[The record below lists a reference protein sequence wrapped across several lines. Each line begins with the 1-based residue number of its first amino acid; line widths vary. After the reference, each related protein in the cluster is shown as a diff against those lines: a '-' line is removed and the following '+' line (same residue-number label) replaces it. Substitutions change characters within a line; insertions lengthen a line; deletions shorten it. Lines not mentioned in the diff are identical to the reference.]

1 MGLFSI
7 FRGFG
12 GGGNR
17 ITGELDELHAGF
29 TRDGFHWF
37 RQLPRR
43 ALMPFSWPGEH
54 DRMHTIIMLPAL
66 NAHDL
71 PRRAAFLTP
80 IDCAVLQSSPRT
92 GAMCSRSRT
101 ACW

>member
-1 MGLFSI
+1 MGADEADPPNPDEPSFPAELYNLDVIAYESINVGLFAI

-12 GGGNR
+12 GGSNR

-43 ALMPFSWPGEH
+43 ALMP
-54 DRMHTIIMLPAL
+54 
-66 NAHDL
+66 
-71 PRRAAFLTP
+71 
-80 IDCAVLQSSPRT
+80 
-92 GAMCSRSRT
+92 
-101 ACW
+101 